1 MLLMMAF
8 LAPLTAHV
16 LNSHI
21 AENQKKKPM
30 AAFPPLSPLP
40 HKKKII
46 IFPCMDL
53 QDSFQYA
60 INFQTIIWNQFPFT
74 NPVTGRPPFFQIE
87 TGHFSHTSARKYIK
101 CSLYLAS
108 PNSPLSLYT
117 FESSL
122 KPSVLYASIN
132 SVH

>member
-1 MLLMMAF
+1 MMTF
-8 LAPLTAHV
+8 LAPLTAYV

-21 AENQKKKPM
+21 AVNQKMKPIT
-30 AAFPPLSPLP
+30 AFPPPFPPLP
-40 HKKKII
+40 YTKKII
-46 IFPCMDL
+46 LFPCMDL

-60 INFQTIIWNQFPFT
+60 INFQTNIWNQFQFT